1 MNNFNNPWNNFS
13 SSNNNMNGNT
23 EVTDSNFYKNNLNIT
38 KIIVVAL
45 CIVFFSWLS
54 AGIYKIDAH
63 EEAIVLYFGKFYK
76 VQGPGLNFAMP
87 SPIGKVIK
95 VAVKTINKEEFG
107 FRINK
112 EGMVN
117 VSWESLMLTGDKNIV
132 DIDFEVQWKVK
143 DIKKYSFTLIN
154 PGLTIKMTSESVMRE
169 IIAMRPISDVLAN
182 KKLEIELQAKDMLQK
197 ILDNYDSGIEIVLV
211 QLLRV
216 DPPEQVIDS
225 FRDVQTAKADK
236 ERRINEAETYRND
249 LLPKTRGEA
258 ERIVKQAEAYKETLI
273 SQTTGEMERFLKVY
287 NTYKNNKEL
296 NKKRIYLETMRDVM
310 RNTNKTII
318 DKDISNKILQ
328 HREIKGK

>member
-13 SSNNNMNGNT
+13 SNKVSNNSVKATGF
-23 EVTDSNFYKNNLNIT
+23 NFYKENFDIT
-38 KIIVVAL
+38 KI
-45 CIVFFSWLS
+45 VFLLLFITFIGWLS
-54 AGIYKIDAH
+54 AGIYKIDAN

-76 VQGPGLNFAMP
+76 IQKPGLNFAVP